1 MFKEYELVRLKQPV
15 PFVGLNA
22 GAVGAIVMVYD
33 DPPAYEVEFTDS
45 SGATIALLTLKEEE
59 IERTLRSSLGLE

>member
-15 PFVGLNA
+15 PSIGLNA

-45 SGATIALLTLKEEE
+45 SGATMALLTLKEEE
-59 IERTLRSSLGLE
+59 IERAFRSSLELE